1 MGVLLSALIVR
12 VDVPELFEASVIVVG
27 MRDVFGPEGETVTE
41 RVRVP
46 LKLFRFVRVMSEDVV
61 EDAARVSVFGLA
73 EMEKSETMT
82 GIEIL

>member
-1 MGVLLSALIVR
+1 MSALIVR
-12 VDVPELFEASVIVVG
+12 VDVPELFGVKVIVAG
-27 MRDVFGPEGETVTE
+27 LRDALGPDGETVTE

-46 LKLFRFVRVMSEDVV
+46 LKLFRFVRVISEDVV
-61 EDAARVSVFGLA
+61 EDAARLSVLGLA